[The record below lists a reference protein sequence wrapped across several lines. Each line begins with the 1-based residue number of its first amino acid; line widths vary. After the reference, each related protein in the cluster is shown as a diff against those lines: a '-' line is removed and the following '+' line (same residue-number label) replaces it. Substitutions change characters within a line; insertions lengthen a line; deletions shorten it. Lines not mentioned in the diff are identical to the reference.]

1 MFLSSFQGKYD
12 PAKVIVT
19 VGDAIITGFS
29 DGAFIRISYDEDR
42 YFKRT
47 GADGEVTRM
56 RNPSRAG
63 TIELTLMSSAG
74 ANEHLSDLAN
84 QAQIGNSPPFI
95 IGINDLS
102 GSSVVL
108 ADRCW
113 VKRMPDLAFEKEIGD
128 RVWTFDCADI
138 DMTVGGA
145 QSNSVFDFVV
155 GLF

>member
-1 MFLSSFQGKYD
+1 
-12 PAKVIVT
+12 
-19 VGDAIITGFS
+19 
-29 DGAFIRISYDEDR
+29 
-42 YFKRT
+42 
-47 GADGEVTRM
+47 
-56 RNPSRAG
+56 
-63 TIELTLMSSAG
+63 
-74 ANEHLSDLAN
+74 
-84 QAQIGNSPPFI
+84 
-95 IGINDLS
+95 
-102 GSSVVL
+102 L